1 MSGSLTLPM
10 LGLILFC
17 VLAETAREVCF
28 KQAASENALLSALT
42 KPVTWLGIVFW
53 AVELLAWTAV
63 LEHVPL
69 SIAFPLMALS
79 YVVIVFAGALIFK
92 ENINLRHAT
101 ATMMIRPR
109 MICCWLLSNP
119 ARISPLLIRPMSS
132 EPTSAPITLPAPPN
146 RLVPPRITAAITD
159 SSSPVPHW

>member
-28 KQAASENALLSALT
+28 KQAAQQGGLHRALAR
-42 KPVTWLGIVFW
+42 PVTWLGILFW

-63 LEHVPL
+63 LERVPL
-69 SIAFPLMALS
+69 SLAFPLMALS
-79 YVVIVFAGALIFK
+79 YVVIVLAGAAIFK

-101 ATMMIRPR
+101 GVF
-109 MICCWLLSNP
+109 
-119 ARISPLLIRPMSS
+119 
-132 EPTSAPITLPAPPN
+132 
-146 RLVPPRITAAITD
+146 LVTAGVACVGVTGL
-159 SSSPVPHW
+159 

>member
-17 VLAETAREVCF
+17 VLAETAREICF
-28 KQAASENALLSALT
+28 KQSATEGGLLSTLT
-42 KPVTWLGIVFW
+42 RPITWLGIVFW

-63 LEHVPL
+63 LERVPL

-79 YVVIVFAGALIFK
+79 YVVIVFAGAVIFK

-101 ATMMIRPR
+101 GV
-109 MICCWLLSNP
+109 LL
-119 ARISPLLIRPMSS
+119 
-132 EPTSAPITLPAPPN
+132 
-146 RLVPPRITAAITD
+146 VTAGVACVGVTGL
-159 SSSPVPHW
+159 

>member
-1 MSGSLTLPM
+1 MTGILTLPM

-28 KQAASENALLSALT
+28 KQSANEDTVLSAIA
-42 KPVTWLGIVFW
+42 KPLTWLGIAFW
-53 AVELLAWTAV
+53 AVELFAWTAV

-69 SIAFPLMALS
+69 TIAFPLMALS

-101 ATMMIRPR
+101 GVF
-109 MICCWLLSNP
+109 
-119 ARISPLLIRPMSS
+119 
-132 EPTSAPITLPAPPN
+132 
-146 RLVPPRITAAITD
+146 LVTAGVACVGVTGL
-159 SSSPVPHW
+159 